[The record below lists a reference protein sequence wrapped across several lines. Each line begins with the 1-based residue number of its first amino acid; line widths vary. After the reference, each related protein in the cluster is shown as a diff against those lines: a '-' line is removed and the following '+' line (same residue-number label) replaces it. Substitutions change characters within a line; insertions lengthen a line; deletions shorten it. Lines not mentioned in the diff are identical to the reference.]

1 MRLDETPAETID
13 AGVATTGIPDG
24 QIGAFSEVP
33 GNIWKVLA
41 EEGAKVAAGDVL
53 AIIESMKMEI
63 SVLAPAAGRIA
74 SVPVRPGQTLRAG
87 DVVALI
93 GPE

>member
-1 MRLDETPAETID
+1 M
-13 AGVATTGIPDG
+13 
-24 QIGAFSEVP
+24 P

-53 AIIESMKMEI
+53 AIIESIKMEI
-63 SVLAPAAGRIA
+63 SVLAPVAGRIA
-74 SVPVRPGQTLRAG
+74 SVPVKPGQTLRAG